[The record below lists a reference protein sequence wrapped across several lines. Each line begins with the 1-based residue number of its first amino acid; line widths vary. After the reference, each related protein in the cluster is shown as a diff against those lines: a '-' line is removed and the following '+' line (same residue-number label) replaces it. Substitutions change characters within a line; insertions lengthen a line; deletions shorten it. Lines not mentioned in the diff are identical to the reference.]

1 MSISARELIPNPAY
15 DPAYARRVQ
24 EAAASR
30 GLSTNLASRI
40 YMQTADVD
48 EVMWVL
54 DADDLPAL
62 TLDEQSKSAE
72 LGLGIATSRTGA
84 DALLSIQNYLITGE
98 RLWILS
104 PSIDVGDWSPLVT
117 ASELQVLIT
126 NGEPSLIVD
135 LTRLSKLRHLAIEGS
150 NWQLDWSSSRLKV
163 LLISGVKATELPAVG
178 APIEFLSVS
187 AGRGLTDL
195 SAFADLSELRTLFVT
210 GAGVF
215 NAGELSAAGGL
226 SGVVFDDCLGV
237 NRVDVFAAMPGLLR
251 LTFDNVRTVHPA
263 ESLEKIGVEIFE
275 VFGNYSFDD
284 RFTVPGPNA
293 MVWRVPPL
301 RPAPASRSSW
311 LLSKHSFEVTSAG
324 DEVLVSFSDW
334 NIAKRRAK
342 SVGAR
347 TAFDSSQIE
356 TVFRFILKKK
366 SASGPEFDSEGDRVV
381 FVVKSIG
388 TADAVV
394 SALTAGWNDDVMA
407 AEAFAAAFCK

>member
-1 MSISARELIPNPAY
+1 
-15 DPAYARRVQ
+15 
-24 EAAASR
+24 
-30 GLSTNLASRI
+30 
-40 YMQTADVD
+40 MQIADVD

-72 LGLGIATSRTGA
+72 LGLGIATSRTGV
-84 DALLSIQNYLITGE
+84 DALLSIQNYLIAGE

-104 PSIDVGDWSPLVT
+104 PSIDVGDWSPLMR

-126 NGEPSLIVD
+126 NGEPSSIVD
-135 LTRLSKLRHLAIEGS
+135 LTRHSNLRHLAIEGS

-163 LLISGVKATELPAVG
+163 LLISGVKATGLPAVG
-178 APIEFLSVS
+178 APLEFLSVS

-215 NAGELSAAGGL
+215 NAGKLSAARGL
-226 SGVVFDDCLGV
+226 NVVVFDDCLGV
-237 NRVDVFAAMPGLLR
+237 NRVDVFAALPGLLR
-251 LTFDNVRTVHPA
+251 LTFDNVGTVHPA
-263 ESLEKIGVEIFE
+263 ESLEKIGVELFE
-275 VFGNYSFDD
+275 VFGNHSFDD
-284 RFTVPGPNA
+284 RFSVPGPNA

-301 RPAPASRSSW
+301 RPVPASRSSW
-311 LLSKHSFEVTSAG
+311 LLSKHSFEVSSAG

-356 TVFRFILKKK
+356 TVFRFMLNQK

-381 FVVKSIG
+381 FVVTSNDA
-388 TADAVV
+388 ADAVV
-394 SALTAGWNDDVMA
+394 SALTAGWNDDEIA
-407 AEAFAAAFCK
+407 AEAFAVALSK